1 MDYELLLT
9 APGAGTRDVTE
20 LVQTVSWSGSDKQ
33 TARELSASWPSHGT
47 GAWSRRRW
55 WRARP

>member
-20 LVQTVSWSGSDKQ
+20 LVRVGQADG
-33 TARELSASWPSHGT
+33 P
-47 GAWSRRRW
+47 
-55 WRARP
+55 

>member
-20 LVQTVSWSGSDKQ
+20 LVQTVSWSGSD
-33 TARELSASWPSHGT
+33 
-47 GAWSRRRW
+47 
-55 WRARP
+55 